1 MKKLKI
7 VVLFSVV
14 LTLIL
19 SMILFVGCNDKPDI
33 EPDNNTDNVKPI
45 TDDDYTLTLTGL
57 QNSDGNH

>member
-19 SMILFVGCNDKPDI
+19 SMMLFVGCNDKPDI

-45 TDDDYTLTLTGL
+45 TDDDYTLL
-57 QNSDGNH
+57 